1 MSVQAVQTG
10 LKGLV
15 AKKGSSPNVFG
26 IKSGTIAATTATTTT
41 TSNPSTST
49 YRSPWDASALVSGA
63 ETVCVGKKVT
73 AYISPASNKV
83 YQPVKPPSKM
93 TGNFALSSALQ
104 QWRSNAPEDDDSNDD
119 DDGDKDKDK
128 DEVNKNK
135 KSVVEES
142 PAAAAA
148 VMEVEETEKTVKA
161 VPVKSFKQVVKKQ
174 PKKASRVKIRAE
186 KLCSC
191 DNGKKLEVER
201 RLHSKVSTASVF
213 ILNLFLFALKQ
224 TLFIVQR
231 KRTQNVSFFFNGV
244 KNAPLVF
251 PFIQYFSFH
260 HYQPDHWEV
269 TGVSPPFYSLVR
281 EITYADTFFT
291 PAELKA
297 AQKLVWFKKWKKGEP
312 KKVSRGYKVS
322 WLPST
327 EFDDSSLV

>member
-26 IKSGTIAATTATTTT
+26 IKSGTIATTTATTTT

-128 DEVNKNK
+128 DKDEVNKNK

-201 RLHSKVSTASVF
+201 RLHSK
-213 ILNLFLFALKQ
+213 
-224 TLFIVQR
+224 
-231 KRTQNVSFFFNGV
+231 
-244 KNAPLVF
+244 
-251 PFIQYFSFH
+251 
-260 HYQPDHWEV
+260 PDHWEV

-327 EFDDSSLV
+327 EFDDSSLVTKFLDKLSPEAVKTLNVVEPFVELTPEYEKLKNARQLKLLKKKKMQKVQMKTTA

>member
-10 LKGLV
+10 LKGFV

-128 DEVNKNK
+128 DKDEVNKNK

-201 RLHSKVSTASVF
+201 RLHSK
-213 ILNLFLFALKQ
+213 
-224 TLFIVQR
+224 
-231 KRTQNVSFFFNGV
+231 
-244 KNAPLVF
+244 
-251 PFIQYFSFH
+251 
-260 HYQPDHWEV
+260 PDHWEV

-327 EFDDSSLV
+327 EFDDSSLVTKFLDKLSPEAVKTLNVVEPFVELTPEYEKLKNARQLKLLKKKKMQKVQMKTTA

>member
-128 DEVNKNK
+128 DKDEVNKNK

-201 RLHSKVSTASVF
+201 RLHSK
-213 ILNLFLFALKQ
+213 
-224 TLFIVQR
+224 
-231 KRTQNVSFFFNGV
+231 
-244 KNAPLVF
+244 
-251 PFIQYFSFH
+251 
-260 HYQPDHWEV
+260 PDHWEV

-327 EFDDSSLV
+327 EFDDSSLVTKFLDKLSPEAVKTLNVVEPFVELTPEYEKLKNARQLKLLKKKKMQKVQMKTTA

>member
-148 VMEVEETEKTVKA
+148 VMEVEETEKT
-161 VPVKSFKQVVKKQ
+161 
-174 PKKASRVKIRAE
+174 
-186 KLCSC
+186 
-191 DNGKKLEVER
+191 
-201 RLHSKVSTASVF
+201 
-213 ILNLFLFALKQ
+213 
-224 TLFIVQR
+224 
-231 KRTQNVSFFFNGV
+231 
-244 KNAPLVF
+244 
-251 PFIQYFSFH
+251 
-260 HYQPDHWEV
+260 PDHWEV

-327 EFDDSSLV
+327 EFDDSSLVTKFLDKLSPEAVKTLNVVEPFVELTPEYEKLKNARQLKLLKKKKMQKVQMKTTA